1 MLPVGGKG
9 RQVKPDSHRVIVH
22 EQCCATCR
30 NLDALSWFCNYG
42 DHHMATVNY
51 IRDRIQRP
59 EYEVC
64 DEWQKKENA

>member
-22 EQCCATCR
+22 EQCCATCVH
-30 NLDALSWFCNYG
+30 LHSVSWLCTWRWQYLG
-42 DHHMATVNY
+42 SRET
-51 IRDRIQRP
+51 DRIRRP